1 MTVNLK
7 GVVKGLIY
15 GLYTR
20 RLRKQVHDSTP
31 PRHVGMIIDGNRR
44 WAKQKDGMSVAQGHR
59 AGAERMHEFLGWCD
73 EAGVEVVT
81 LYLLSTDNL
90 TNRKSAELAD
100 LVGIIADLATDL
112 SEVPDWRIHHLG
124 DGRQLPEEL
133 AAAITAAADKTA
145 GHVGLHINLAVGY
158 GGRHEIAEAV
168 RDIIREHD
176 ERGLGIDTLP
186 DDITLD
192 NIADHLYTA
201 GQPDLDLVIRTS
213 GEQRISDFMLWQS
226 AHSELY
232 FVEALGP
239 DLREIDVLRALRDFS
254 RRQRRY
260 GG

>member
-1 MTVNLK
+1 
-7 GVVKGLIY
+7 
-15 GLYTR
+15 
-20 RLRKQVHDSTP
+20 
-31 PRHVGMIIDGNRR
+31 MIIDGNRR
-44 WAKQKDGMSVAQGHR
+44 WARLNESRSVAEGHR

-90 TNRKSAELAD
+90 SNRHDGELTD
-100 LVGIIADLATDL
+100 LVGIIADLAEDL
-112 SEVPDWRIHHLG
+112 AVVPDWRIHHLG
-124 DGRQLPEEL
+124 DASQLPAELRSALL
-133 AAAITAAADKTA
+133 AASESTAANT
-145 GHVGLHINLAVGY
+145 GLHINLAVGY

-168 RDIIREHD
+168 RDIIREH
-176 ERGLGIDTLP
+176 EEHGRGIDTLAE
-186 DDITLD
+186 DITLD
-192 NIADHLYTA
+192 NIASHLYTA

-239 DLREIDVLRALRDFS
+239 DLREIDVLRALRDYA

-260 GG
+260 GA

>member
-1 MTVNLK
+1 MTVSVK
-7 GVVKGLIY
+7 GVVKGF
-15 GLYTR
+15 LYDLYSR
-20 RLRKQVHDSTP
+20 RLRTQVHRNTP

-44 WAKQKDGMSVAQGHR
+44 WAKLQDATSVAEGHR

-90 TNRKSAELAD
+90 TNRNGTELDD
-100 LVGIIADLATDL
+100 LVGIIADLAADL
-112 SEVPDWRIHHLG
+112 SEVPHWRIHHLG
-124 DGRQLPEEL
+124 DASRLPTEL
-133 AAAITAAADKTA
+133 AAALSAAESSTSLNT
-145 GHVGLHINLAVGY
+145 GLHINLAVGY
-158 GGRHEIAEAV
+158 GGRHEITEAV
-168 RDIIREHD
+168 RDIIREHE
-176 ERGLGIDTLP
+176 ERGLGIDTLA

-192 NIADHLYTA
+192 NISDHLYTA

-239 DLREIDVLRALRDFS
+239 DLREIDVLRALRDYA

-260 GG
+260 GA